1 MRIPTSLLPL
11 TAALM
16 FAACGGTNTEID
28 KTDQNA
34 PTLAPRYDGIYMG
47 TYGNLTQLLHFYPS
61 SNVVTITGYASSGD
75 SLRSLFR
82 ADLPVNIEKGIHN
95 VPVTL
100 RNDSVLFRTTVMQ
113 GFIHYDG
120 RIHGG
125 DSLTVLK
132 SSQANGRK
140 AAITYYFSKDGASGQ

>member
-1 MRIPTSLLPL
+1 MRIPSILLLL
-11 TAALM
+11 TLAVA
-16 FAACGGTNTEID
+16 FAACGGTKTETENTD
-28 KTDQNA
+28 KATS
-34 PTLAPRYDGIYMG
+34 LAPRYDGIYMG
-47 TYGNLTQLLHFYPS
+47 TYGNLTRLLHFYPS
-61 SNVVTITGYASSGD
+61 GNVVTITGYATSGD

-120 RIHGG
+120 RIYGG
-125 DSLTVLK
+125 DSLVVLK

-140 AAITYYFSKDGASGQ
+140 AAITYYFSKDQASAQ

>member
-1 MRIPTSLLPL
+1 MRIPFALLPL
-11 TAALM
+11 TLAFA
-16 FAACGGTNTEID
+16 FAACGGTKTETE
-28 KTDQNA
+28 TDNKG
-34 PTLAPRYDGIYMG
+34 TSMVPRYDGIYMG

-61 SNVVTITGYASSGD
+61 GNVVTITGYATSGD

-113 GFIHYDG
+113 GFINYDG
-120 RIHGG
+120 RIYGG
-125 DSLTVLK
+125 DSLVVLK

-140 AAITYYFSKDGASGQ
+140 AAITYYFSKDQTSGQ

>member
-1 MRIPTSLLPL
+1 MRIPTALLLL
-11 TAALM
+11 TAAVA
-16 FAACGGTNTEID
+16 FAACGETKTETD
-28 KTDQNA
+28 KSA
-34 PTLAPRYDGIYMG
+34 PLTPRYDGIYMG
-47 TYGNLTQLLHFYPS
+47 TYGNLTQLLHFYPGG
-61 SNVVTITGYASSGD
+61 NVVTITGYASSGD

-82 ADLPVNIEKGIHN
+82 QDLPVNIEKGIHN

-120 RIHGG
+120 LIHGG

-140 AAITYYFSKDGASGQ
+140 AAITYYFSKD